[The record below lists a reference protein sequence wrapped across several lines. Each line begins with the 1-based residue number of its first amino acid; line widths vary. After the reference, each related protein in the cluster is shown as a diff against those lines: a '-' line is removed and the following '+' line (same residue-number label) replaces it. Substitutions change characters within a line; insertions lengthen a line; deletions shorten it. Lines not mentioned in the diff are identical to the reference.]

1 MEGNRFRD
9 RTKAKFPSAER
20 WRALRDGVVI
30 VSQGWG
36 LICGGDDCTATGQ
49 NWCDFAAGTGFN
61 GYNYGFWNIHT
72 FIRCDIINS
81 CGIAQNGLL
90 ARARA
95 LTPFGATTA
104 NTAFQKHTRQIH
116 HRRQYVYNGLLY
128 ARRHFKP
135 RQHGLFQL

>member
-1 MEGNRFRD
+1 MPRLLLECRVESIECRCCPRIRAGFYYRRG
-9 RTKAKFPSAER
+9 AKFPSVEG
-20 WRALRDGVVI
+20 WRALRGGVVI
-30 VSQGWG
+30 ESQGWG

-61 GYNYGFWNIHT
+61 GYNT

-116 HRRQYVYNGLLY
+116 HR
-128 ARRHFKP
+128 
-135 RQHGLFQL
+135 